1 MIICVRGETTTTS
14 KGGEALSLY
23 GEYNPDSVLA
33 WCLPTERRR
42 LDDVVTRLKDE
53 KKHKGTVVL
62 DLSQE
67 PEKRYR
73 GVREG
78 EAFFTLLSNHG
89 LLLRA
94 DRHAA
99 GMANASAL
107 AGPPYSMLF
116 CADLYSM
123 MGFPVTEEQANVFYT
138 LLFSESSFFFHLYL
152 FPVFC
157 HTNAVEPKLW
167 KRRPLQLGA
176 SLAFVVGVVSDQKAE
191 APRR

>member
-1 MIICVRGETTTTS
+1 MT
-14 KGGEALSLY
+14 
-23 GEYNPDSVLA
+23 
-33 WCLPTERRR
+33 
-42 LDDVVTRLKDE
+42 
-53 KKHKGTVVL
+53 
-62 DLSQE
+62 
-67 PEKRYR
+67 
-73 GVREG
+73 
-78 EAFFTLLSNHG
+78 
-89 LLLRA
+89 
-94 DRHAA
+94 
-99 GMANASAL
+99 NASAL

-167 KRRPLQLGA
+167 KRKPLQLGA
-176 SLAFVVGVVSDQKAE
+176 SLAFVVGAVSDPKAG